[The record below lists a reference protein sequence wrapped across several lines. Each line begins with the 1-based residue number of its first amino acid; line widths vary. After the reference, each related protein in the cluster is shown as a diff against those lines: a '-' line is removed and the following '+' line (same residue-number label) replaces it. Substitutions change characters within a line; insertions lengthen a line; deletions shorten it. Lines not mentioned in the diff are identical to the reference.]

1 MSDLEP
7 RLRTVVA
14 THLDVDPARLL
25 PTARLGEDLCVD
37 SLGAVELTMV
47 LEDEF
52 DIALPD
58 ELVGCVRTYGDVLDV
73 VSRQLEVQS
82 TQG

>member
-1 MSDLEP
+1 MSDLEVH
-7 RLRTVVA
+7 LRAVVA
-14 THLDVDPARLL
+14 AHLDVDPDRLVAE
-25 PTARLGEDLCVD
+25 ARLGRDLCVD

-58 ELVGCVRTYGDVLDV
+58 EVVADVRTYGEVLEMV
-73 VSRQLEVQS
+73 GHHIGLRAVQL
-82 TQG
+82 

>member
-58 ELVGCVRTYGDVLDV
+58 ELVVCVRTYGDVLDV